1 MFWFGKK
8 DKKTPSKP
16 SRAEIIAQAQANAR
30 KARAEIGEE
39 TIKKIAESFVEEQ
52 EKKEKAARQGRI
64 DKARDEIRA
73 MASGKIADHIRAMID
88 KKDPD

>member
-8 DKKTPSKP
+8 DKKTPPKP

-52 EKKEKAARQGRI
+52 EKKEKAARQARI
-64 DKARDEIRA
+64 DRARDDIRA
-73 MASGKIADHIRAMID
+73 MDKDKVADQIRSMIKD
-88 KKDPD
+88 KE